1 MCVCVPASVH
11 ARQTQAFCVA
21 CESIQAATFLKVTP
35 LVYCAG
41 VSYLCLRAVSC
52 ALTVIDSPVVIL
64 PETAQLPVPLPL
76 VITATFSD
84 WDTFLTASAKEK
96 AAVLHINAPSP
107 SILKHSAAFGRGK
120 AFLKGV
126 LSLLGE

>member
-1 MCVCVPASVH
+1 MC
-11 ARQTQAFCVA
+11 FCLCSCKA
-21 CESIQAATFLKVTP
+21 NTSILRETVQAATFLKVTP

-64 PETAQLPVPLPL
+64 PETAQLPVPVPLPL

-107 SILKHSAAFGRGK
+107 SVLKHSAAFGRGK
-120 AFLKGV
+120 AILKGL
-126 LSLLGE
+126 LSLSDE